1 MKTPG
6 ELLRQILDE
15 NKNTE
20 YGRLYNFSEI
30 YNINEYK
37 KRVPLTTYDDYEA
50 YVDRMREGEKE
61 VLTSYEVMT
70 YCTTS
75 GTSKNRVKYI
85 PQTRKQYEVY
95 GEHLDAFPDR
105 FMEEHGGKRLYQ
117 QTFRTEPGGADP
129 EMLVSEQW
137 YKYKAETG
145 RMDFDS
151 YVGGKA
157 LLFDRE
163 KCDPIFARCYAALL
177 ERDLRIIEAVFLYD
191 EYHFFTYL
199 EHYYDRLLH
208 AMKTHVIPEKLVP
221 SETMREAV
229 LFLPIPEGRVD
240 EIEKAAEG
248 GFEGIAHRLWPGLS
262 LLVGASNRSFFAES
276 EGLDYYTKGI
286 PRYYNMYTMSEMFVA
301 NCIGEDDFRYRIFMD
316 HGFFEFLPCEKEDGE
331 DTLTA
336 EECEIGGEYELI
348 VTSYNGFY
356 RYRTGDVLRVVS
368 RQEGDPVVE
377 FVRRRGMALNIA
389 GEKVSMVQLEE
400 SIRRLREDGI
410 AIAQFCF
417 APSLDREAACYHVA
431 LAVSEEPPFDDAG
444 IADRLD
450 THLRE
455 INSGYAWIREMSY
468 LDHPV
473 VKTLAPE
480 RYFQFLSKNG
490 MMDGNNKPKH
500 TAPTGFREW

>member
-262 LLVGASNRSFFAES
+262 LLVELPTGRFLRKARDWITTRRGFRA
-276 EGLDYYTKGI
+276 TIICI
-286 PRYYNMYTMSEMFVA
+286 PCRR
-301 NCIGEDDFRYRIFMD
+301 C
-316 HGFFEFLPCEKEDGE
+316 LW
-331 DTLTA
+331 LTA
-336 EECEIGGEYELI
+336 SARMIFVIGYSWI
-348 VTSYNGFY
+348 TDFSNSF
-356 RYRTGDVLRVVS
+356 RA
-368 RQEGDPVVE
+368 
-377 FVRRRGMALNIA
+377 RRR
-389 GEKVSMVQLEE
+389 
-400 SIRRLREDGI
+400 
-410 AIAQFCF
+410 
-417 APSLDREAACYHVA
+417 
-431 LAVSEEPPFDDAG
+431 
-444 IADRLD
+444 
-450 THLRE
+450 T
-455 INSGYAWIREMSY
+455 
-468 LDHPV
+468 
-473 VKTLAPE
+473 E
-480 RYFQFLSKNG
+480 RT
-490 MMDGNNKPKH
+490 P
-500 TAPTGFREW
+500 